1 MFFVVDQNILRKP
14 ELKGYLE
21 SGPRSRCVLIDTAFL
36 EMTQSET
43 WEDTLRSSL
52 NQLAHLPE
60 RVFAAYSV
68 SHALAHEMRTLQS
81 VDGHMLWR
89 DATLSVREVLTWVRT
104 GRESATILRMRESPA
119 HTDPKLRDDHFHNS
133 KNKQTIESQ
142 VELVRGQLSEEFQK
156 ALRKSVTSN
165 EDRLDVVH
173 QLAKSIAYG
182 VLEEQGVSWNRAHT
196 FLRKRPLFYRY
207 LIVHV
212 WNSLY
217 WLQKGGLEGFKD
229 ATNELH
235 DHHYAITAS
244 FFNGLLSRDAKV
256 KRSHDVLKDLVRRE
270 V

>member
-1 MFFVVDQNILRKP
+1 
-14 ELKGYLE
+14 
-21 SGPRSRCVLIDTAFL
+21 
-36 EMTQSET
+36 
-43 WEDTLRSSL
+43 
-52 NQLAHLPE
+52 
-60 RVFAAYSV
+60 V
-68 SHALAHEMRTLQS
+68 SHALAYEMRTLQS
-81 VDGHMLWR
+81 VAGHMLWR

-104 GRESATILRMRESPA
+104 GRENATILRMRESPA

-156 ALRKSVTSN
+156 ALRKSATSN

-173 QLAKSIAYG
+173 QLARSIAYG
-182 VLEEQGVSWNRAHT
+182 VLAELGISRNLAHT

-207 LIVHV
+207 LIVQA
-212 WNSLY
+212 WSSLD
-217 WLQKGGLEGFKD
+217 WLHKGGLEGFKD

-244 FFNGLLSRDAKV
+244 FFDGVLSNDAKV
-256 KRSHDVLKDLVRRE
+256 NRSHVALKKLVLRR